1 MSDAPVSFKNAA
13 AFRAWLTRHHSSSDA
28 LVVSLSKVRTGRGLT
43 YAQALD
49 EALCF
54 GWIDG
59 VRRSLDADSY
69 SVRFTPRR
77 PRSIWSRVNIA
88 HVERLTE
95 RRSHDAGRRLGIRGA

>member
-54 GWIDG
+54 GWI
-59 VRRSLDADSY
+59 R
-69 SVRFTPRR
+69 RR
-77 PRSIWSRVNIA
+77 PA
-88 HVERLTE
+88 L
-95 RRSHDAGRRLGIRGA
+95 AGRGQLFRAVHAAPAAQHLEPGQYRARGTADRAKVA